1 MEENDNDQKEDETQ
15 ETNGQS
21 KPGKTASAVCVTDK
35 SGDFHP
41 MAIENY
47 SRMTSHLARGRLRR
61 RHAAGLCA
69 YLLTAGAD
77 TFDIFQEVQRVNAV
91 PGPRPSAGAGEH
103 DGKDGSKRATSVRH
117 CRRSPAR
124 HDQRCSLPSLRRHG

>member
-1 MEENDNDQKEDETQ
+1 MFFFFFHFTVKRHTELSESARLRRSQRGAMEEHDKDQKEDETQ

-41 MAIENY
+41 VAIENY

-77 TFDIFQEVQRVNAV
+77 TFDIFCTYAE
-91 PGPRPSAGAGEH
+91 PTWPS
-103 DGKDGSKRATSVRH
+103 
-117 CRRSPAR
+117 
-124 HDQRCSLPSLRRHG
+124 

>member
-21 KPGKTASAVCVTDK
+21 KPGKTASAVCVTE